1 MIVKYT
7 PAGEQARE
15 FEWDGG
21 NVRAAEAELIEATF
35 ESTFS
40 DWNYQVMM
48 GSIRARRI
56 LLWRLLC
63 HEHPTKRLDDVDFA
77 AKELSVDFNADEY
90 QELRDAVQ
98 AAKGVPEAKRI
109 QALSLID
116 RQIEEATPAPGK
128 APSESSET
136 VTS

>member
-21 NVRAAEAELIEATF
+21 SVRAAEAELIEATF

-56 LLWRLLC
+56 LLWRMLC
-63 HEHPTKRLDDVDFA
+63 
-77 AKELSVDFNADEY
+77 KEPGTARCCPAGEGCAGGEAHSGAGAD
-90 QELRDAVQ
+90 R
-98 AAKGVPEAKRI
+98 
-109 QALSLID
+109 
-116 RQIEEATPAPGK
+116 PAD
-128 APSESSET
+128 
-136 VTS
+136 